1 MRSMVRGEGKA
12 GCIFWTLLAIFVG
25 LVATRVVPIQVAK
38 MQLKDEMK
46 DLALTQPRKPGS
58 YFEKRI
64 LERARDLDLPV
75 EKRNIKVDKRRDR
88 VIMDVEFT
96 IVVDMV
102 LVDYPW
108 NVKLHLD
115 RDLFL

>member
-25 LVATRVVPIQVAK
+25 LAATRVVPVQVAK
-38 MQLKDEMK
+38 MQLEDEMK
-46 DLALTQPRKPGS
+46 DLAMTKPRKPAS

-64 LERARDLDLPV
+64 LDRAKELDLPV

-88 VIMDVEFT
+88 VIMNVEFT
-96 IVVDMV
+96 VVVDLV
-102 LVDYPW
+102 FVDYPW
-108 NVKLHLD
+108 NVKLRLD